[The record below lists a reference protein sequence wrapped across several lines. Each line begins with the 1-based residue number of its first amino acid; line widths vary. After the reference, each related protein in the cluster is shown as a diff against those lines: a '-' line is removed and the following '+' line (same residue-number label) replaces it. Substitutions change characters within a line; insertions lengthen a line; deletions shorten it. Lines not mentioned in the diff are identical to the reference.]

1 MAYYKDLREHLPFK
15 EIDLLIVDEMG
26 KNIFGTG
33 MDTNITGRKEGSSMQ
48 IQWLFVRDLTEESHG
63 NAQGIGLA
71 DFTTKKLVDKIDYD
85 KMYTNALTAFR
96 TDSPKI
102 PIFFQ
107 NDKEVMST
115 IFDLA
120 GVEDPSTFRMIWI
133 KNTLELRKI
142 IVSEY
147 FFDQIESRSNLSLI
161 GDEET
166 IKFDENGFLVNSKKF
181 WFKNK

>member
-1 MAYYKDLREHLPFK
+1 
-15 EIDLLIVDEMG
+15 
-26 KNIFGTG
+26 
-33 MDTNITGRKEGSSMQ
+33 
-48 IQWLFVRDLTEESHG
+48 
-63 NAQGIGLA
+63 
-71 DFTTKKLVDKIDYD
+71 
-85 KMYTNALTAFR
+85 MYANALTAFR

-102 PIFFQ
+102 PVFFQ
-107 NDKEVMST
+107 NDKEVLNT

-120 GVEDPSTFRMIWI
+120 GVEDPSTFRIVWI
-133 KNTLELRKI
+133 KNTLELREI

-147 FFDQIESRSNLSLI
+147 FFDQIESRGNLSLI